1 MKVLSKLQNNFRRA
15 CVSLA
20 LLIFSATA
28 VGAEATGGWQLPE
41 MPDASEFAEVNL
53 TAEQVETLR
62 EQWGVEILG
71 IRLASGDYMM
81 DFRFRVLDVDKA
93 LTLFDHQIK
102 PHLIVDRTNIKLP
115 VPMAAKVGA
124 FRPTN
129 RGKNIKPDK
138 NYYMI
143 FGNPD
148 RHVKAGETV
157 TIVVGD
163 FRVDH
168 LLVN

>member
-1 MKVLSKLQNNFRRA
+1 MTKTNRQTVISLIAFAIVLISPALQ
-15 CVSLA
+15 
-20 LLIFSATA
+20 
-28 VGAEATGGWQLPE
+28 
-41 MPDASEFAEVNL
+41 ASETKWTPPPMPEPAPYAEVNL
-53 TAEQVETLR
+53 SPEKVQALR
-62 EQWGVEILG
+62 EDWGIEVLG
-71 IRLASGDYMM
+71 IRLVSANMMM
-81 DFRFRVLDVDKA
+81 DFRFHVHDAEKA
-93 LTLFDHQIK
+93 LPLFDHRIK

-129 RGKNIKPDK
+129 RGKNIKADK
-138 NYYMI
+138 NYFMI

-148 RHVKAGETV
+148 QHVKPGETV

-163 FRVDH
+163 FRVEH